1 MNISE
6 AKEQIKNTV
15 DEYLTVDDAGAYV
28 IPVQSQRPVFL
39 LGAPGIGKT
48 AIMSQVACEL
58 GIGLVSYS
66 MTHHTR
72 QSALGL
78 PFIVHRTYGSE
89 EFDVSEYTMSEIISS
104 MYDYMERTGHERGI
118 LFLDEINCVSE
129 TLYPSMLQFL
139 QFKTFGRHHVPDGW
153 VVVCAGNPPEYN
165 KSVYDFDIVTLDRL
179 RKLDVEPDLDAWM
192 AYARSTGVHPAVTS
206 YLQARPNQF
215 YSVETS
221 LAGKSFVT
229 ARGWDDLSRTI
240 KISEAKGRPVTMAL
254 VSQFIQ
260 DPDIAER
267 FAQYYLLFTKYRSDY
282 KINDILAGS
291 ASAEIAERAK
301 AARFDERLA
310 LVRLLLDA
318 LDSRFGKVLETERV
332 IALARDVIK
341 QCKDDLSNGATVHD
355 TIGAWTDGKAEEIQS
370 RLASEAA
377 TDEHVRPERLAVTKL
392 REYELACESERTVQG
407 PAAFSTVKS
416 RYEADMDNFKISA
429 EAASLALDNA
439 FAFLEDQFADG
450 REMTAFVAELTARP
464 NPSGFIAKFGSDS
477 YYAHNASVAGSGNRS
492 QLQERVDSFDLA
504 AAEAARAEIEAEAA
518 RLAASLA
525 NCAACSAC

>member
-1 MNISE
+1 MNIAE

-48 AIMSQVACEL
+48 AIMAQVAQEL

-78 PFIVHRTYGSE
+78 PFIVHRTFGDE

-104 MYDYMERTGHERGI
+104 MYDYMERTGHDRGI

-139 QFKTFGRHHVPDGW
+139 QFKTFGRHRVPHGW
-153 VVVCAGNPPEYN
+153 IVVCAGNPPEYN
-165 KSVYDFDIVTLDRL
+165 KSVYDFDVVTLDRL
-179 RKLDVEPDLDAWM
+179 RKLDVEPDLNAWM

-215 YSVETS
+215 YSVESTRV
-221 LAGKSFVT
+221 GKSFVT
-229 ARGWDDLSRTI
+229 ARGWDDLSRAM
-240 KISEAKGRPVTMAL
+240 KIAELKGRPVNMAL

-260 DPDIAER
+260 DAEIAER
-267 FAQYYLLFTKYRSDY
+267 FAQYYLLFSKYRGDY
-282 KINDILAGS
+282 RIDDILAG
-291 ASAEIAERAK
+291 AAPDEVAARAK
-301 AARFDERLA
+301 TARLDERLA

-318 LDSRFGKVLETERV
+318 LDARFEKVLETERV
-332 IALARDVIK
+332 IAIVRDAIRESK
-341 QCKDDLSNGATVHD
+341 EALLNGAVVRETV
-355 TIGAWTDGKAEEIQS
+355 GAWTDAKAADING

-377 TDEHVRPERLAVTKL
+377 TDAQVRPERLAVSKL
-392 REYELACESERTVQG
+392 RDYELACETERTIEG
-407 PAAFSTVKS
+407 GAAFQTVSGK
-416 RYEADMDNFKISA
+416 YAGDMAAFKADA
-429 EAASLALDNA
+429 EAVSTALDNA
-439 FAFLEDQFADG
+439 FAFIDAQFGDG
-450 REMTAFVAELTARP
+450 PEMTAFVAELTARP
-464 NPSGFIAKFGSDS
+464 NPSAFIAKFGSDS
-477 YYAHNASVAGSGNRS
+477 YYAHNESVSGSGKRS
-492 QLQERVDSFDLA
+492 QLQERVESFDLA

-525 NCAACSAC
+525 SCAACSGC